1 MTRWLAL
8 AIAMAALLAAACGGS
23 SSAKTYSGLYISLG
37 DSVAAGNGASD
48 RATTSFVALLAA
60 DEGGLETANLAVA
73 GATTGDVIEKQLP
86 QATDAARGKK
96 LAFITISIGGN
107 DLAALIP
114 NTSCQL
120 DPLPASCPLD
130 DELAKVE
137 ANLDTIM
144 KRLRAVD
151 GRTPIVLLLYPNFF
165 SGTGHAFEAPAARVL
180 PRFDEVIARVRGEVP
195 AHGRGARR
203 AAVRRAR
210 CPADARARPRV
221 RPAPERRGASRAR
234 RRVRRGAAAG
244 QVEAPL
250 CDRGTT
256 GGVAHPAENHPA
268 RRRTTWSGFAGRTAG
283 AAIPRASRLR

>member
-1 MTRWLAL
+1 MRWMAL
-8 AIAMAALLAAACGGS
+8 VLAMALMLATACGGS
-23 SSAKTYSGLYISLG
+23 STAKSYSGLYISLG

-48 RATTSFVALLAA
+48 RATTSFVALLAK

-73 GATTGDVIEKQLP
+73 GATTGDVIEKQLA
-86 QATDAARGKK
+86 QAAEAARGKK
-96 LAFITISIGGN
+96 LAFITISAGGN

-165 SGTGHAFEAPAARVL
+165 SGTGHPFEAPASRVL
-180 PRFDEVIARVRGEVP
+180 PRLDDVIARVAGKYQHTGVALGAPPFE
-195 AHGRGARR
+195 GRGGQLTHTLDPAFDPHPNDAGHR
-203 AAVRRAR
+203 AL
-210 CPADARARPRV
+210 ADAFEEAL
-221 RPAPERRGASRAR
+221 
-234 RRVRRGAAAG
+234 RRVK
-244 QVEAPL
+244 
-250 CDRGTT
+250 
-256 GGVAHPAENHPA
+256 
-268 RRRTTWSGFAGRTAG
+268 
-283 AAIPRASRLR
+283 